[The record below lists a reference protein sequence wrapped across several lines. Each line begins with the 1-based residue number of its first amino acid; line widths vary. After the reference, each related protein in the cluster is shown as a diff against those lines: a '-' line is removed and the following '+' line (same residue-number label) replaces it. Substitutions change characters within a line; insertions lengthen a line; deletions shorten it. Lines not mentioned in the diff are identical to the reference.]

1 MVTKKRF
8 YRQLVAYALCVCM
21 IVGLSAG
28 FPVSALASGTGLV
41 NSGKQMTDIS
51 GHWAQTQLNTW
62 VNKGLI
68 SGFPDETFR
77 PNNSITRA
85 EFMALVNRAYG
96 FSEKAAISF
105 SDVSKGD
112 WFYDDVAK
120 AVAAGYI
127 VGYDDGTAGARN
139 NINRQEAAA
148 VIYRLMK
155 LPEYSSKDA
164 IAKFSDYGSI
174 SAWSREAVNSVVAD
188 G

>member
-28 FPVSALASGTGLV
+28 FPVSALASGTGPE

-85 EFMALVNRAYG
+85 EFMALVNRA
-96 FSEKAAISF
+96 
-105 SDVSKGD
+105 
-112 WFYDDVAK
+112 
-120 AVAAGYI
+120 
-127 VGYDDGTAGARN
+127 
-139 NINRQEAAA
+139 
-148 VIYRLMK
+148 
-155 LPEYSSKDA
+155 
-164 IAKFSDYGSI
+164 
-174 SAWSREAVNSVVAD
+174 
-188 G
+188 